1 MVVGRLL
8 VHTALCSPSQL
19 VTVSGNSC
27 SRDRLFLNHTVFHH
41 ISDWDEPSFVEGSQT
56 LSSFLSV
63 TLTFSPSLSLS
74 LTFCKIHGRSR
85 EQRYTKQADW
95 DYIGQ
100 CAQAIDPLPL
110 SSKNLKHELIF
121 LNHVHFHVLLCS
133 LGNGD
138 VLSYEEYNQH
148 REQTGVAGIMI
159 AR

>member
-19 VTVSGNSC
+19 VTVSG
-27 SRDRLFLNHTVFHH
+27 DRVKYV
-41 ISDWDEPSFVEGSQT
+41 SFWVIQFFITFQIVMSLHFVIFSHT
-56 LSSFLSV
+56 LSSFLLV
-63 TLTFSPSLSLS
+63 TLSFSPSLSLS
-74 LTFCKIHGRSR
+74 LSFSQIHGRSR

-110 SSKNLKHELIF
+110 FGRKLKHELIF
-121 LNHVHFHVLLCS
+121 LNNVLFHVLLCS